1 MTQKFRALAAFA
13 EDPLVSRTHVAAHI
27 TLQSGLSA
35 LFWSPQ
41 SLWLRVTM
49 PCYPVTATD

>member
-41 SLWLRVTM
+41 SLWLRVTV